1 MMIFSG
7 KYIKDLHKAILISGP
22 SVSAP
27 PLYGINNTNPY
38 RILVEA
44 TLKEDMNIEI
54 PTILRSRFSKL
65 SGSKLDEL
73 LSRKCRIVTPV
84 FLNSKENTALGN
96 SSLIRAL
103 FDSFSLSKVSC
114 KDQVYYGCR
123 GIILDRCM
131 NMLLM
136 VNSCYVLK
144 DRRLAPTRK
153 IVVHVSPTLFLLD
166 RPGILEKHIIKR
178 VIPAFLSELADYGYL
193 SQVEVKIDN
202 AEEFIKTIPPPQGE
216 DINESLNNLLEN
228 NIDDLLALE

>member
-1 MMIFSG
+1 MIFSRN
-7 KYIKDLHKAILISGP
+7 YIDDLYKAVSISRP
-22 SVSAP
+22 SVP
-27 PLYGINNTNPY
+27 THLYESNNTNQY
-38 RILVEA
+38 RILVETA
-44 TLKEDMNIEI
+44 LREDMNIEI

-65 SGSKLDEL
+65 SGSKFDEL

-84 FLNSKENTALGN
+84 VLNSKEGTASGN
-96 SSLIRAL
+96 ISLIRAL

-123 GIILDRCM
+123 GIILDRYM

-144 DRRLAPTRK
+144 DCRLAPTRK

-178 VIPAFLSELADYGYL
+178 VIPGFLSGLIDHGYI

-202 AEEFIKTIPPPQGE
+202 AEEFIKTILPPQGE
-216 DINESLNNLLEN
+216 DINESLNNFLEN
-228 NIDDLLALE
+228 NIDDLLAL

>member
-1 MMIFSG
+1 MIFSRN
-7 KYIKDLHKAILISGP
+7 YIDDLYKAVLISRP
-22 SVSAP
+22 SVP
-27 PLYGINNTNPY
+27 THLYESNNTNQY
-38 RILVEA
+38 RILVETA
-44 TLKEDMNIEI
+44 LREDMNIEI

-65 SGSKLDEL
+65 SGSEFDEL

-84 FLNSKENTALGN
+84 ALNSKEGTASRN
-96 SSLIRAL
+96 ISLIRAL

-123 GIILDRCM
+123 GIILDRYM

-178 VIPAFLSELADYGYL
+178 VIPGFLSGLIDHGYI

-216 DINESLNNLLEN
+216 DINESLNNFLEN
-228 NIDDLLALE
+228 NIDDLLAL